1 MDTVVITSAFDIR
14 IPRRA
19 CEALGLAPGQ
29 RLRVV
34 QYPGRIELMPFRPP
48 FECAAL
54 FGPPPD
60 DAEPAAGAGRGSS
73 AVEER

>member
-1 MDTVVITSAFDIR
+1 MDTVVITSGFGIR

-19 CEALGLAPGQ
+19 REALGLAPGQ

-60 DAEPAAGAGRGSS
+60 EEGSAAGAAPGRS
-73 AVEER
+73 AVENG